1 MGLQM
6 TISRCKVKSD
16 SKERK
21 PIIMTKPNN
30 PGSLQ
35 DLINEK
41 GNLVDTS
48 SNKTLAPRYRA
59 RTGLTAAFIPPEFH
73 ELAR

>member
-1 MGLQM
+1 
-6 TISRCKVKSD
+6 
-16 SKERK
+16 
-21 PIIMTKPNN
+21 MTKPNN

-41 GNLVDTS
+41 GDLVKYFFKRDAGA
-48 SNKTLAPRYRA
+48 TLPGKDGFDRSFHTPRV
-59 RTGLTAAFIPPEFH
+59 H